1 MHPRFVICWNGGRPP
16 RADAA
21 FAPAHS
27 LVSHDPAFQAIT
39 GFKMLS
45 SATSSNGATG
55 ASRLLSVLLL
65 AALLCLL
72 LGAGSEVNA
81 QQLTTFTDTE

>member
-1 MHPRFVICWNGGRPP
+1 
-16 RADAA
+16 
-21 FAPAHS
+21 
-27 LVSHDPAFQAIT
+27 
-39 GFKMLS
+39 MLS